1 MDYIL
6 DTNTNILVIY
16 VRANEVARNL
26 EKKLDFFAEENNLVI
41 SAVTLGEI
49 RSLAI
54 QNKWGNQ
61 KVKRLNQLLERFLVA
76 DINVRE
82 IIEKYAE
89 IDAFSQGKLSGAST
103 KFSARNMGKNDLW
116 IAATGSVLNL
126 VLVTT
131 DSDFDHLH
139 GQYLTVQ
146 KIDIKKYL
154 EE

>member
-6 DTNTNILVIY
+6 DTNILVIY
-16 VRANEVARNL
+16 VRASKVARNL
-26 EKKLDFFAEENNLVI
+26 EKDLGLFAQQNNLIV
-41 SAVTLGEI
+41 SAVTVGEI

-54 QNKWGNQ
+54 QNKWGDR
-61 KVKRLNQLLERFLVA
+61 KVERLNQLLERFLIA
-76 DINVRE
+76 DINVKE

-89 IDAFSQGKLSGAST
+89 IDAFSQGKLPGTLT

-116 IAATGSVLNL
+116 IAATGAVLNL

-131 DSDFDHLH
+131 DSDFDHLN

-146 KIDIKKYL
+146 KVDIKKYL
-154 EE
+154 EK